1 MQPDPV
7 VVKLDVLEYI
17 LARLLPVP
25 VTPALDELA
34 LERLEER
41 LGDRIVERG
50 AWPRHRL
57 GDPMGLQAPLE
68 QARHVLASLVVVED
82 EAPVVGRELPAH
94 CLLDDVYRHFLG
106 DPLCHRP
113 PHHLARERI
122 DHDGQV
128 EPPFAGWYVGDVAHS
143 EPVLLAYGEGAL
155 YKVQPRVARLH
166 GPLPPLP
173 PGGFAALY

>member
-7 VVKLDVLEYI
+7 AVKLDVLEYI

-25 VTPALDELA
+25 ATPALDGLA

-50 AWPRHRL
+50 ARPRHRL

-68 QARHVLASLVVVED
+68 QARHIPASLVVVED

-94 CLLDDVYRHFLG
+94 CLLDGVY
-106 DPLCHRP
+106 
-113 PHHLARERI
+113 
-122 DHDGQV
+122 
-128 EPPFAGWYVGDVAHS
+128 
-143 EPVLLAYGEGAL
+143 
-155 YKVQPRVARLH
+155 
-166 GPLPPLP
+166 
-173 PGGFAALY
+173 GFATLY